1 MLFEDHSTIFCAKNL
16 KIYEHFMSN
25 GKFQCNFLNE
35 ISNSTSTKNKWISL
49 LSECYR
55 LSTIVLSMMS
65 TFRHRPCNLI
75 GEF

>member
-1 MLFEDHSTIFCAKNL
+1 
-16 KIYEHFMSN
+16 MSN
-25 GKFQCNFLNE
+25 GKLNE